1 MSGAEYERLASAATV
16 DEAAG
21 ADSWQIRGVAIGAGD
36 VTTGQSGIET
46 RWPADVLEDTAEALA
61 GDEATVVSGPGGE
74 RGPHWEMDEQV
85 PPEQIVGSVTFDFQ
99 EGIGLTYGGK
109 IIDEGL
115 AKRIDAGLVDVSPD
129 MWRRLDEQHGD
140 GPAEVAEIV
149 GIPRL
154 TVVERGAGPSAS
166 VEVAGG
172 QAALAEYLAEGSVG
186 SDQLAD
192 TDVDIPDGVVEGT
205 TMANVAKRRAAGADE
220 GFKERLADHVGG
232 EPSPRG
238 GGGGSPEGDMDDV
251 EEFVLG
257 AMGARHIKTAA
268 AEGLAPSEFVRQLG
282 LSPEKYDTQRELRA
296 DLSEKAGSGRRRGA

>member
-1 MSGAEYERLASAATV
+1 MSAAEYERLASAATV

-21 ADSWQIRGVAIGAGD
+21 SDSWQIRGVAIGAGD
-36 VTTGQSGIET
+36 VTTGQSGVET
-46 RWPADVLEDTAEALA
+46 RWPAGVLEDTAEALA
-61 GDEATVVSGPGGE
+61 GDEAKVVKGPGGE
-74 RGPHWEMDEQV
+74 QGPHWEMDEQV
-85 PPEQIVGSVTFDFQ
+85 PADQIVGSVSFDFR
-99 EGIGLTYGGK
+99 EGIGLTYEGE
-109 IIDEGL
+109 IVDESL
-115 AKRIDAGLVDVSPD
+115 AQKIDAGLVDVSPD

-140 GPAEVAEIV
+140 GPAEVSEIV

-154 TVVERGAGPSAS
+154 TVVDQGAGPSAT

-172 QAALAEYLAEGSVG
+172 QAALAEYLAEGSIG

-192 TDVDIPDGVVEGT
+192 TDVDLPDGVVKGT
-205 TMANVAKRRAAGADE
+205 TMADVAKRRAAGADG

-238 GGGGSPEGDMDDV
+238 GGGGSSDPHRRDVDDI

-257 AMGARHIKTAA
+257 AMGGRDIKTAA

-282 LSPEKYDTQRELRA
+282 LTPEEYDTPRELRA
-296 DLSEKAGSGRRRGA
+296 DLQEAR